1 MKRLIAAALALTL
14 AGATAAE
21 AMPVHHGYMPAR
33 HVVVGPR
40 GHVWVRGDHFRPAFG
55 RPAMV
60 SNWGF
65 YHLRRPPI
73 GYHWVREGDRFLLIA
88 LATGLIAD
96 IAMANAYG
104 Y

>member
-1 MKRLIAAALALTL
+1 MKRLIAAALALVLGGT
-14 AGATAAE
+14 AAAE
-21 AMPVHHGYMPAR
+21 AAPFHHGFVPAR

-40 GHVWVRGDHFRPAFG
+40 GHVWMRGDHFRPAFG
-55 RPAMV
+55 RPMV
-60 SNWGF
+60 VGNWGH

-73 GYHWVREGDRFLLIA
+73 GYHWVRDGNRFLMVA

-96 IAMANAYG
+96 IVAADAYG